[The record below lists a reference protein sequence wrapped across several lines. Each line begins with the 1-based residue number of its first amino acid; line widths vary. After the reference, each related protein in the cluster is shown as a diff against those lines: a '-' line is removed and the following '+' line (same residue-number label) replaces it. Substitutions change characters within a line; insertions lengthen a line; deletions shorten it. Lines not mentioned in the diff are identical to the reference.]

1 VTPHLGAS
9 TDEAQLSVALETAEE
24 VVDFFNSGVARN
36 SLNFPTIDPSDMK
49 FLGPW
54 FALSERMGAI
64 LSNLTKKKLPLSIR
78 MHFHGDFQGKA
89 LDPLKIGFFK
99 GLFSAIMTDDAPN
112 YVSAPLFAKEH
123 GIQVYLDQEEAA
135 KTEDYTHLMEIMTE
149 IGETNYKL
157 MGSVINGISN
167 IISLQE
173 FPIEFR
179 LEGIVLVV
187 QNRDIPNMVGTIGT
201 FIGSK
206 NINIARLEL
215 ARIKKGT
222 TAFTAL
228 SLDTPLSDTEIKE
241 LKAKEGILDV
251 FQVNFEG

>member
-1 VTPHLGAS
+1 
-9 TDEAQLSVALETAEE
+9 
-24 VVDFFNSGVARN
+24 
-36 SLNFPTIDPSDMK
+36 
-49 FLGPW
+49 
-54 FALSERMGAI
+54 
-64 LSNLTKKKLPLSIR
+64 